1 MKARPRILSEACTL
15 FLEQG
20 LDVSLDSIAV
30 QAGTTRQTLYNH
42 FPTKNA
48 LILETFQFLLDEMQ
62 PSVRVIVED
71 ERLPLADSLLG
82 LASLVQNHF
91 YREKFV
97 NFQRLLIQL
106 LRQDPALFDT
116 LQQRPSQRVKAA
128 LVQLLDKAK
137 ARGEI
142 DVEDTSVNAACFLG
156 SVMGYLLPA
165 TLISKELPD
174 KQLLDA
180 IAHNSVAVFL
190 TAWHYRHL

>member
-1 MKARPRILSEACTL
+1 M
-15 FLEQG
+15 
-20 LDVSLDSIAV
+20 
-30 QAGTTRQTLYNH
+30 TLYNS
-42 FPTKNA
+42 A
-48 LILETFQFLLDEMQ
+48 LL
-62 PSVRVIVED
+62 SASK
-71 ERLPLADSLLG
+71 PLWCSCW
-82 LASLVQNHF
+82 N
-91 YREKFV
+91 
-97 NFQRLLIQL
+97 
-106 LRQDPALFDT
+106 
-116 LQQRPSQRVKAA
+116 
-128 LVQLLDKAK
+128 KAK